1 MDIGKIPADILER
14 IVLNPINRNKNRRD
28 EIIIRPKTGEDCS
41 AVDMKGELCIVSTDP
56 ITGADNNAGYIAVH
70 INCNDIA
77 SSGGEPVGILI
88 TVLLPKGS
96 TEELLEEIMN
106 GAYKAANEIGIEI
119 LGGHTEVTEVVVKP
133 VISAAVIGKSNNMR
147 FISSGGAKVGQS
159 VIMTK
164 WAGLEGTSIIATD
177 YYDKLKYKIDENI
190 LKSAMNMSGFL
201 SVVPESK
208 IALEHGAT
216 AMHDVTEGGIFGA
229 VWEVA
234 DCSDTGI
241 IIYEDKI
248 PVKNE
253 TSEICK
259 AANINPYSLISSGSM
274 IITAFDG
281 DSLVNKLNLA
291 GIEAA
296 IIGEIT
302 ESGKYIKSKSG
313 KRPLL
318 PPESDELYKVK
329 L

>member
-190 LKSAMNMSGFL
+190 LKSAMDMSGFL

-253 TSEICK
+253 PSEICK
-259 AANINPYSLISSGSM
+259 AANINPYSLILSGSM

-318 PPESDELYKVK
+318 TPESDDLYKVK

>member
-190 LKSAMNMSGFL
+190 LKSAMDMSGFL

-318 PPESDELYKVK
+318 TPESDDLYKVK

>member
-14 IVLNPINRNKNRRD
+14 IVLNPINRNKNKRD

-119 LGGHTEVTEVVVKP
+119 LGGHTEVTEAVVKP

-190 LKSAMNMSGFL
+190 LKSAMDMSGFL

-229 VWEVA
+229 VWEVS

-241 IIYEDKI
+241 TIYEDKI

-253 TSEICK
+253 TNEICK
-259 AANINPYSLISSGSM
+259 AVNINPYSLISSGSM

-281 DSLVNKLNLA
+281 DVLVNKLNSA

-302 ESGKYIKSKSG
+302 ESGKYIEGKSG

-318 PPESDELYKVK
+318 SPESDELYKVK

>member
-96 TEELLEEIMN
+96 SEELLEEIMS

-119 LGGHTEVTEVVVKP
+119 LGGHTEVTEAVVKP
-133 VISAAVIGKSNNMR
+133 VISAAVIGKSSNMR

-177 YYDKLKYKIDENI
+177 YCDKLKNKIDEKV
-190 LKSAMNMSGFL
+190 LKSAMDMSGFL

-229 VWEVA
+229 VWEVS

-248 PVKNE
+248 PIKQE
-253 TSEICK
+253 TKEICK
-259 AANINPYSLISSGSM
+259 ATNINPYSLISSGSM
-274 IITAFDG
+274 IITTFDG
-281 DSLVNKLNLA
+281 ESLVNKLNSV

-302 ESGKYIKSKSG
+302 ENGKFIECNG
-313 KRPLL
+313 EKRPLL